1 MEIMDKTARR
11 VVAPQTR
18 RMRMLGV
25 SYLELTAALFV
36 FTLGVLGAF
45 QMFHVSLTK
54 MLAVKEEDIALRAIQ
69 NEIETLRS
77 NSFDDLLDGE
87 HAFRSI
93 TPELAQLVNA
103 LPRVRVETP
112 ALAPDGLKKIEV
124 SLAWTGEN
132 GRTITKTVTTLI
144 ADKGIR
150 P

>member
-1 MEIMDKTARR
+1 MENMNKSTHR
-11 VVAPQTR
+11 VDAPPTR
-18 RMRMLGV
+18 RIGKLGV

-36 FTLGVLGAF
+36 FTLGVLGSF

-54 MLAVKEEDIALRAIQ
+54 MHAVKEDDIALRAIQ

-77 NSFDDLLDGE
+77 TSFDDVLDGD
-87 HAFRSI
+87 HAFRST

-103 LPRVRVETP
+103 QPRVLVETP
-112 ALAPDGLKKIEV
+112 SPAPAGLKKVEASV
-124 SLAWTGEN
+124 AWTGEN

-144 ADKGIR
+144 ADKGFR